1 MVNNHSILKLLKEIL
16 VNSNNLKKSYS
27 SLDETVEFFNYL
39 NSTKENFNSAYLL
52 NYIYQNIS
60 AKDVAKRKTTARD
73 FEDYL
78 SILFS
83 GRITDEIQRRNDSIT
98 IPQIENDFITNFAIS
113 NKREKADIIFEN
125 DFELSVKTLMLSNKE
140 INLGSFEKTA
150 VFHELDVYDFLT
162 ERKGKKGLLNGEE
175 VKIGLGSKALLKNLL
190 LLLKEKDNY
199 NTFKIRFLK
208 MAKEIFSDDMV
219 IAIKNDLE
227 MDLYFIK
234 GEDFYNL
241 FRDNINDINNFM
253 SIVNRWEGNSIRV
266 DREQFLNIATHVKL
280 DFTFIQDSILKYFQE
295 FEDKTTK
302 ILVKYINDID
312 NKELYQKEMC
322 AEIENIINLIEQ
334 KIKGTI

>member
-16 VNSNNLKKSYS
+16 VNRNNLKNSYYN
-27 SLDETVEFFNYL
+27 LDEIIDFFNYL
-39 NSTKENFNSAYLL
+39 NKTKEIFNSAYLL

-83 GRITDEIQRRNDSIT
+83 GMITDEIERRNNNIN
-98 IPQIENDFITNFAIS
+98 IPQIENDFITNFTIS
-113 NKREKADIIFEN
+113 NKREKADIIFKGN
-125 DFELSVKTLMLSNKE
+125 FALSVKTLMQNNKE

-150 VFHELDVYDFLT
+150 VFHELDVYDFLN
-162 ERKGKKGLLNGEE
+162 ERKGKNGLLNKEQ
-175 VKIGLGSKALLKNLL
+175 VKIGLGSKVLLKNLL
-190 LLLKEKDNY
+190 LLLEEKGTY
-199 NTFKIRFLK
+199 QIFKTRFLK
-208 MAKEIFSDDMV
+208 MAKEIFADDMV

-241 FRDNINDINNFM
+241 FKDNIDNINKFM
-253 SIVNRWEGNSIRV
+253 TIVNRWEGNSIRV
-266 DREQFLNIATHVKL
+266 NREQFLNIATHIKL
-280 DFTFIQDSILKYFQE
+280 DFTFIQNSILKYFQE

-302 ILVKYINDID
+302 ILVKYINDVD

-322 AEIENIINLIEQ
+322 LEIENIINLIEQ
-334 KIKGTI
+334 KTKGTT

>member
-16 VNSNNLKKSYS
+16 VSSNNLKNSYS
-27 SLDETVEFFNYL
+27 NLDETVEFFNYL

-83 GRITDEIQRRNDSIT
+83 GIITDEIQRRNDSIA
-98 IPQIENDFITNFAIS
+98 IPQIENDFITNFTIS
-113 NKREKADIIFEN
+113 NKREKADIIFED
-125 DFELSVKTLMLSNKE
+125 DFELSVKTLMLTNKE

-162 ERKGKKGLLNGEE
+162 ERKGKNGLLNGEE
-175 VKIGLGSKALLKNLL
+175 VKIGLGSKVLLKNLL
-190 LLLKEKDNY
+190 LLLEEKDNY

-208 MAKEIFSDDMV
+208 MAKEIFADDMI

-241 FRDNINDINNFM
+241 FRDNINDINSFM

-322 AEIENIINLIEQ
+322 TEIENIINLIEQ